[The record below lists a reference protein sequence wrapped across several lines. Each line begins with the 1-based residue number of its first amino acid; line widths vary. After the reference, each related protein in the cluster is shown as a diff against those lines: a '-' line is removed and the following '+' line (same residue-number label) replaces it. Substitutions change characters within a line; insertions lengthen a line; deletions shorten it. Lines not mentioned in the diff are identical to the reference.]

1 MTDFLVFDGVSK
13 AYPGFALRDVSFRV
27 PAGCIMGLV
36 GPNGAGK
43 TTLIRMVMNLVRKD
57 AGAITLDGRDSVR
70 DEAAVKARIGFVPDE
85 PRFFDD
91 ASLRAVASAAAPFFP
106 RWEPATYRDL
116 MAEFRL
122 DSRAKFGKLSQG
134 QKTQFAL
141 ALALARGADLLL
153 LDEPTAGLDPLFRR
167 ELLGRLS
174 AFLQD
179 ENRSV
184 LFSTHITTDLE
195 RTADYVTFLRDGRL
209 VFSLSRD
216 EVRERWRV
224 VRGDRG
230 LLEGENRGLFAG
242 VRRGE
247 FSVEALTG
255 LGEDAVAAFAG
266 RAVVEPASL
275 EDILV
280 LYGAGGYPL
289 TGGNGSRAPLNAG
302 SRPPGIPGGTE
313 RRCS

>member
-1 MTDFLVFDGVSK
+1 MSDFLVFDRVGK
-13 AYPGFALRDVSFRV
+13 TYPGFALKDVSFGV

-57 AGAITLDGRDSVR
+57 SGSITLDGRDSVR

-91 ASLRAVASAAAPFFP
+91 ATLRAIASATASFFP
-106 RWEPATYRDL
+106 RWETATFRGL

-122 DSRAKFGKLSQG
+122 EPRARFGKLSQG

-179 ENRSV
+179 EKRSV

-195 RTADYVTFLRDGRL
+195 RIADYVAFIRNGRL
-209 VFSLSRD
+209 VFSLPRD
-216 EVRERWRV
+216 VVRERWRV

-230 LLEGENRGLFAG
+230 LLEGEEHRLFAG

-247 FSVEALTG
+247 FGMEALTG
-255 LGEDAVAAFAG
+255 LGGEAGPAFAG
-266 RAVVEPASL
+266 RAVVEPATL

-280 LYGAGGYPL
+280 LYGTGGYPL
-289 TGGNGSRAPLNAG
+289 PGGDDSRAPAPSG
-302 SRPPGIPGGTE
+302 SRRPGRPGAAE
-313 RRCS
+313 RRNA

>member
-1 MTDFLVFDGVSK
+1 MRDFLVFDGIGK
-13 AYPGFALRDVSFRV
+13 AYPGFSLKDISFAV

-57 AGAITLDGRDSVR
+57 AGTITLDGCDSVR
-70 DEAAVKARIGFVPDE
+70 DERAVKARIGFVPDE

-91 ASLRAVASAAAPFFP
+91 ASLRAIASAAAPFFP

-174 AFLQD
+174 AFLLD

-195 RTADYVTFLRDGRL
+195 RTADVVTFLRDGRL

-247 FSVEALTG
+247 FGVEALTG
-255 LGEDAVAAFAG
+255 LGEEAGAAFAG

-289 TGGNGSRAPLNAG
+289 TGGNGSHAPGNSG
-302 SRPPGIPGGTE
+302 PRPPAAPDAAE